1 MIQVI
6 IDMLRLCPVKDKI
19 IFPFSSPEWYK
30 YSLLEL
36 KSDEGQIRPIIIFLL
51 NFIPLLS
58 HGHWFVMLGWFVDTC
73 FRKP

>member
-36 KSDEGQIRPIIIFLL
+36 KSDEGQIRPIIFFFTKFHSLAVPWAL
-51 NFIPLLS
+51 
-58 HGHWFVMLGWFVDTC
+58 V
-73 FRKP
+73 RKARLVC